1 MKYRNPTIKE
11 GINVSQ
17 RHPFKEFLILTGGAL
32 LLILVGSWL
41 VGQFGGNLFRLIP
54 FEKEAALVPDT
65 MLESDAGPEL
75 QAYLDQLGTRVATA
89 MELPEGMQVSI
100 HFSAA
105 DTFNAFATL
114 GGNVLLFKG
123 LLAQLPHENALTML
137 LAHEIAHVLHRDP
150 IVSIG
155 QGVAIQTLIGLFFGD
170 ANLGALGK
178 AGIYTQLHY
187 GRGMEHAADAAA
199 MAVLQRLYGHING
212 GQALFEVIQKKRSAA
227 SDFQLPAIFSSHPL
241 DAQRLQAI
249 DDSAQRYGWSN
260 DGPITPLP
268 DGFTEWLKTAD
279 DEEVSVE

>member
-11 GINVSQ
+11 GINVSK
-17 RHPFKEFLILTGGAL
+17 RHSLKEFLILTGGAL
-32 LLILVGSWL
+32 LLILLGSWL

-54 FEKEAALVPDT
+54 FEKETALVPDT

-75 QAYLDQLGTRVATA
+75 QAYLDRLGARVATA
-89 MELPEGMQVSI
+89 MDLPEDIQIRI

-114 GGNVLLFKG
+114 GGNVLMFKG
-123 LLAQLPHENALTML
+123 LLEQLPHENALTML

-155 QGVAIQTLIGLFFGD
+155 QGVAIQILIGLFFGD
-170 ANLGALGK
+170 ANFGALGK

-187 GRGMEHAADAAA
+187 GRAMERGADAAA
-199 MAVLQRLYGHING
+199 LAVLQRLYGHING
-212 GQALFEVIQKKRSAA
+212 GQALFEVIQEKRRAA
-227 SDFQLPAIFSSHPL
+227 GALQVPAIFSSHPL

-249 DDSAQRYGWSN
+249 DDLAQANGWS
-260 DGPITPLP
+260 DKGLITPLP
-268 DGFTEWLKTAD
+268 DGFTEWLKTAG
-279 DEEVSVE
+279 DEQVGVE